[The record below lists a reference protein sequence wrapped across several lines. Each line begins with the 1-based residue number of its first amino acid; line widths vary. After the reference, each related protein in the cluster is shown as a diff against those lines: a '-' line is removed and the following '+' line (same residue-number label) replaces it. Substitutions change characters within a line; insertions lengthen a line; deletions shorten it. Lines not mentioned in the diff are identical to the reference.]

1 MSASKQNTQFI
12 KNEALKLGFLEVG
25 ISEAVI
31 LTEEEARLQNWL
43 NIVHHGDMDYMQNH
57 FEKRIDPTELVPGA
71 KSVISFLY
79 NYFTDKETDKSSFKI
94 SRYAYGKDYHNVLK
108 KKLKTLL
115 QIIKRKNP
123 EAEGRYFVDSAP
135 VLERA
140 WARKSGL
147 GWIGKST
154 MLINPKAGS
163 FFFLAE
169 LVLNIEL
176 EYNTELISDH
186 CGKCT
191 RCIEA
196 CPTHAISEQG
206 YQLDARKCIS
216 YLTIENRKEIPE
228 EFSGKMSNYI
238 FGCDI
243 CQIVCPWNKF
253 ATEHKD
259 NNFLPDNQLMN
270 MNDDDWQG
278 LIAQRFNELFESSPV
293 KRTKFS
299 GLRRNIDF
307 ISHK

>member
-228 EFSGKMSNYI
+228 EFSGKMNNYI